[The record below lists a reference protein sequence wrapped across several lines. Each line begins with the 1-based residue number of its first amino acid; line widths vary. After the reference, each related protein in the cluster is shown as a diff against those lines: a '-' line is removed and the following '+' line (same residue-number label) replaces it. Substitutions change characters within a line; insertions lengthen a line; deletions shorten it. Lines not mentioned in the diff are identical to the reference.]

1 MLKLSTYT
9 IPSYIFKFNSIC
21 AIYTYTFSITYFSFY
36 SINKDNKFITEPKFL
51 KIEYKTL
58 YELFLYLYKN

>member
-9 IPSYIFKFNSIC
+9 IVIYFKFDSIC

-36 SINKDNKFITEPKFL
+36 SVNNDKKFITEPKFL
-51 KIEYKTL
+51 KI
-58 YELFLYLYKN
+58 